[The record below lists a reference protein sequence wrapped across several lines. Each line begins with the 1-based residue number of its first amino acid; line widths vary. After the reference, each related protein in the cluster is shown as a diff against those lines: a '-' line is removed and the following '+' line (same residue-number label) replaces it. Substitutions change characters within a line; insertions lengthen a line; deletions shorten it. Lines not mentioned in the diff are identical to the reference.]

1 MIALGNEVSCLKLEM
16 AFGVVLRRYRK
27 EISLSQEQLAHNA
40 NLDRTYI
47 SLLERGLR
55 KPTITTVFVLAVA
68 LNIHPNDLVKEA
80 AQLQTEFKF
89 K

>member
-1 MIALGNEVSCLKLEM
+1 MKLEI

-55 KPTITTVFVLAVA
+55 KPTITTVFVLAGA
-68 LNIHPNDLVKEA
+68 LNIHPYDLVKDA

-89 K
+89 V